1 VHIIG
6 TGTDIVEVARI
17 ARLLNR
23 SGNRFVQRVLS
34 AQEQQQ
40 FAILVPIRQP
50 AWFAKRFATKEAL
63 AKALGTGIGE
73 RARLTEIETR
83 HDALGRPELVL
94 HGVTEATAARLG
106 VSRLSLS
113 VADEQAY
120 AVAFVI
126 LTGD

>member
-1 VHIIG
+1 MHIIG

-17 ARLLNR
+17 ARLLDQ
-23 SGNRFVQRVLS
+23 SGSRFVQRVLS
-34 AQEQQQ
+34 AGEQQQ
-40 FAILVPIRQP
+40 FAGLMPDRQP
-50 AWFAKRFATKEAL
+50 GWFARRFATKEAL
-63 AKALGTGIGE
+63 AKALGTGIG
-73 RARLTEIETR
+73 AQACLTEIETR

-126 LTGD
+126 LTGE